1 MNIQAKNRFTSSR
14 EIYGDGVTG
23 YVCLKR
29 QNAKCTIRVRIC
41 PEHRVEQKDYTFII
55 KIDEKNDKIR
65 SLECLDC
72 V

>member
-1 MNIQAKNRFTSSR
+1 MNIQAKNRFRSSR
-14 EIYGDGVTG
+14 ETYGDAVTG

-29 QNAKCTIRVRIC
+29 ENSECTIRV
-41 PEHRVEQKDYTFII
+41 
-55 KIDEKNDKIR
+55 IDEENDKIR